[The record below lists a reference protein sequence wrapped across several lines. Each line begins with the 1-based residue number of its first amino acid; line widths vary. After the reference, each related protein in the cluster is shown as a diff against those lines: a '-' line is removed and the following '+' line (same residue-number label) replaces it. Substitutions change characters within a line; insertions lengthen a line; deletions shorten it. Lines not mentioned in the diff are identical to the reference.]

1 MNIDQP
7 KLRAY
12 EKHLDK
18 AIKTLIDESATLVSH
33 EEQLKRG
40 GEIAALVGQT
50 VLIDKLLKGEFGS

>member
-1 MNIDQP
+1 MNIDRP

-12 EKHLDK
+12 EKHLEQ
-18 AIKTLIDESATLVSH
+18 AIEALIDESATLVSH

-50 VLIDKLLKGEFGS
+50 VLIDKLLKGDFGS